1 MKCAVCGKELTR
13 DEKGISFK
21 LISRA
26 AKDCRCLQCLSAGYG
41 VTVEQLKALIEK
53 FRASRCSLF
62 T

>member
-26 AKDCRCLQCLSAGYG
+26 AKDCRCLQCLSTGYG
-41 VTVEQLKALIEK
+41 VTEEQLKALIEK
-53 FRASRCSLF
+53 FREAGCSLF
-62 T
+62 N